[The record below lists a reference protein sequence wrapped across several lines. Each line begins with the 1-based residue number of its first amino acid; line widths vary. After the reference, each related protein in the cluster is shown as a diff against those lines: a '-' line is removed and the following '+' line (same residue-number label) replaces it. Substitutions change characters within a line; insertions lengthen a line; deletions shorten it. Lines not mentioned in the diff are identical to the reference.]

1 VEGDERGFRV
11 ALVTAELLNPPPGGL
26 DTLAVLAEE
35 DWGVIQLPGSDYSEE
50 VVAPLLEQVAEQVA
64 EQAQEFAR
72 HGYRLAVVGSH
83 EGLADVL
90 TRHGVAP
97 LPQLDPASAEALRA
111 FLSGDDE

>member
-50 VVAPLLEQVAEQVA
+50 VVAPLLEQVAEQ
-64 EQAQEFAR
+64 AQEFAR

>member
-50 VVAPLLEQVAEQVA
+50 VVAQLLEQVA

-97 LPQLDPASAEALRA
+97 LPQLDPASAEAPAGL
-111 FLSGDDE
+111 LSGDEE

>member
-1 VEGDERGFRV
+1 MEGDERGFRV

-26 DTLAVLAEE
+26 DALAVLAEE
-35 DWGVIQLPGSDYSEE
+35 DWGVIQLPASDYSEE
-50 VVAPLLEQVAEQVA
+50 VVAPLLEQVA

-83 EGLADVL
+83 EGLADAL

-97 LPQLDPASAEALRA
+97 LPQLDPASAEDLRA
-111 FLSGDDE
+111 FLSSEDG

>member
-50 VVAPLLEQVAEQVA
+50 VVAPLLEQVAEQ
-64 EQAQEFAR
+64 AQEFAR

-111 FLSGDDE
+111 FLSGEDE

>member
-50 VVAPLLEQVAEQVA
+50 VVAPLLEQIA

>member
-11 ALVTAELLNPPPGGL
+11 ALVTLELLNPPPGGL

-50 VVAPLLEQVAEQVA
+50 VVAPLLEQVAEQ
-64 EQAQEFAR
+64 AQEFAR

-83 EGLADVL
+83 GGLADVL

-111 FLSGDDE
+111 FLSGDEE